1 MKKKSIAPSQQAV
14 KWKKYSFLTILIA
27 PLFFFILALSTITDY
42 GMNWDSPVHFARGQ
56 AFLHYFL
63 TGEHN
68 YENEKQ
74 YCRGK
79 DGFNSR
85 VDYKSK
91 ERCDLS
97 RDVRVSEYESTILNF
112 DYFKNDIY
120 GHPPTSD
127 IFLAISNSVFFKFLG
142 WVEDLHAY
150 HLYNIFATFLLSL
163 TVAIWVYITYGKF
176 ASVMSVLTLYL
187 YPLLAGE
194 QQFNVKDPPMAAFF
208 TLAIFLFW
216 LAVTRRSWKIMIFSA
231 IAGGVSFGTKFNFVF
246 APFILLPWLTFFIGN
261 SVRALLVN
269 KKRFSPSLLY
279 RSFIK
284 CVPLSLLVSFFLYPL
299 IVFSIF
305 YFSWPVLWSD
315 PLANVLLVVKY
326 YQDIGGGTCAS
337 IPFSFNWI
345 TGCSD
350 MIPLQY
356 VFTTIFP
363 GALLFFISG
372 VLFSFKKIR
381 SNNFVLVLWI
391 VFIAFIFMRVTL
403 PFSKTYGGIRQIIE
417 FIAPFAMLSGFGAMM
432 LRSYIL
438 RQLEKIVIISR
449 HKKIVEIT
457 LSVIFIASYIPIF
470 VTLHTMHPNEN
481 LYFNSFVG
489 GVKGAFEKNIY
500 GYGNTYG
507 NAYYQAA
514 RWLNRYAAKD
524 AKVVLLWGLNQNI
537 SRQSLRDDVTHLGV
551 ERSGYQQKGEYQI
564 VTMEQGSPVYDTF
577 RYKYADRFL
586 KELYAMK
593 VDGVPVLRIWR
604 NHKTNNRNNI
614 PQDVQNVSFDR
625 LDSTDDKV
633 ITFDLGSDIL
643 LQRIEFRFADAVCKS
658 ESIGAKIRFGSSRD
672 DLIGNNDEINDFTL
686 SEIDAYGADFVY
698 LFAADMARII
708 EISFPSAYSCDV
720 SEIKINVFSF
730 KNE

>member
-1 MKKKSIAPSQQAV
+1 
-14 KWKKYSFLTILIA
+14 
-27 PLFFFILALSTITDY
+27 
-42 GMNWDSPVHFARGQ
+42 MNWDSPVHFARGQ

-63 TGEHN
+63 TGEQN
-68 YENEKQ
+68 YVTEKQ

-79 DGFNSR
+79 DGFNAR
-85 VDYKSK
+85 VDYKTN

-97 RDVRVSEYESTILNF
+97 REVRVSEYESTILTF
-112 DYFKNDIY
+112 DFFKKDIY

-127 IFLAISNSVFFKFLG
+127 IFLAVSNLVFFKYLG

-163 TVAIWVYITYGKF
+163 TVAIWVYLTYGKF
-176 ASVMSVLTLYL
+176 ASVMSVCALYL

-216 LAVTRRSWKIMIFSA
+216 LAVTKRSWKLMIFSA

-246 APFILLPWLTFFIGN
+246 APFILLPWLTLFLGS
-261 SVRALLVN
+261 SVRAFLIK
-269 KKRFSPSLLY
+269 KKRFSSNLLY
-279 RSFIK
+279 RSIIK
-284 CVPLSLLVSFFLYPL
+284 CMPFSLLVSLFLYPI

-315 PLANVLLVVKY
+315 PVANVMLVVKY
-326 YQDIGGGTCAS
+326 YQDIGGGTCS
-337 IPFSFNWI
+337 FIPFSFNWI

-350 MIPLQY
+350 MIPLLY
-356 VFTTIFP
+356 LGTTIFP
-363 GALLFFISG
+363 GALFFFVSG
-372 VLFSFKKIR
+372 VVFSFKKIR
-381 SNNFVLVLWI
+381 SNNFVLVLWVI
-391 VFIAFIFMRVTL
+391 FFAFIFIRVTL

-417 FIAPFAMLSGFGAMM
+417 FIAPFAMLSGFGAVMM
-432 LRSYIL
+432 RSFIL
-438 RQLEKIVIISR
+438 RQIEKIQMISNHR
-449 HKKIVEIT
+449 RIAEIS
-457 LSVIFIASYIPIF
+457 LSILFLASYVPIF
-470 VTLHTMHPNEN
+470 MTLQKLHPNEN

-514 RWLNRYAAKD
+514 RWLNLHAVKD

-551 ERSGYQQKGEYQI
+551 ERSGFQQKGEYQI

-586 KELYAMK
+586 KELFAMK
-593 VDGVPVLRIWR
+593 VDGVSILRIWR
-604 NHKTNNRNNI
+604 NNKTDNRTDI
-614 PQDVQNVSFDR
+614 PRKVQNISFDR
-625 LDSTDDKV
+625 LDNKEDKIV
-633 ITFDLGSDIL
+633 TLNLDSETL
-643 LQRIEFRFADAVCKS
+643 LQRIEFRFTDPICKL
-658 ESIGAKIRFGSSRD
+658 ESIGAKIRFGSSTD

-686 SEIDAYGADFVY
+686 SEIVAYQADFVY
-698 LFAADMARII
+698 LFAAERARVI

-720 SEIKINVFSF
+720 SDAKLNVFSF